1 MKRKADAAPPESG
14 TQERSP
20 VEAFDAFVESV
31 PDADR
36 VTVSLRRM
44 PSYIT
49 PQVTAL
55 ESLPAPV
62 FQQDL
67 EAMQQEIRSRHGPG
81 RYKLWVRWNHPD
93 DRKKNRVT
101 APEFTLA
108 PVPEDFA
115 SARAETPVDTGGTA
129 EAVQDSLA
137 HLARAAR
144 IQAQATELGALRKAV
159 DGAPATATADPIA
172 QLSQLATLFKA
183 MLPADNS
190 LAMLA
195 KAKEI
200 LAPPSAQDHVGT
212 LTLLDKLGDML
223 QKFAGEGGA
232 SRSEGFWTFAT
243 EALRTLGPNL
253 PAILDVAARVI
264 AQTRPSAT
272 DGSPPPAIPS
282 PTTAGGKAL
291 PENSPQAIAK
301 ELTGGDP
308 HALLALSTWLNM
320 AIVELSG
327 PLAATMP
334 QNGYE
339 LLLDYL
345 DTHLPMVLQ
354 RWAAAP
360 ADAVWTV
367 WAALDSRVVQIPA
380 ARSWLDG
387 LLQAAKAPTDS
398 PPEGA
403 DGQPL

>member
-81 RYKLWVRWNHPD
+81 RYKLWVRWNHPQ

-108 PVPEDFA
+108 PVAEDFA
-115 SARAETPVDTGGTA
+115 PGKAEATVDPGGTA

-159 DGAPATATADPIA
+159 DGAPATATADPLA

-195 KAKEI
+195 KAKEL
-200 LAPPSAQDHVGT
+200 LAPASAQDHVGT
-212 LTLLDKLGDML
+212 LTLLDKLGDVL
-223 QKFAGEGGA
+223 VKFSGEGGA

-253 PAILDVAARVI
+253 PAILDVAARVM

-272 DGSPPPAIPS
+272 GATDGAPPPAIPS
-282 PTTAGGKAL
+282 PTTAAGKAL

-320 AIVELSG
+320 ALVELSG

-334 QNGYE
+334 QDGYG

-354 RWAAAP
+354 RWADASP
-360 ADAVWTV
+360 DAVWTV
-367 WAALDSRVVQIPA
+367 WTVLDPRVAQIPA

-387 LLQAAKAPTDS
+387 FLAAAKAPAETLGARDS
-398 PPEGA
+398 
-403 DGQPL
+403 